1 MKEDK
6 AIVTNIAGTT
16 RDIVEAKIDFYGITL
31 NLIDTAGIHSSEDYI
46 EQIGINKSLESLK
59 KAQLV
64 LLVLDG
70 SEELTSQDEELLEM
84 TKEYKRIVVIN
95 KMDSNLKINRED
107 AVYISSLN
115 KDLKQLEVRIKEM
128 FNELSYNDEPL
139 LFNARQLG
147 LLNKAKEHLLEAKT
161 QAEMGQVIDLIEIDL
176 KQAYSCILEILGKKN
191 KEGLLD
197 NIFSKF
203 CLGK

>member
-1 MKEDK
+1 M
-6 AIVTNIAGTT
+6 
-16 RDIVEAKIDFYGITL
+16 
-31 NLIDTAGIHSSEDYI
+31 
-46 EQIGINKSLESLK
+46 K

-147 LLNKAKEHLLEAKT
+147 LLNKAKEHLLEAKA